1 MLDDDNILRNGIKY
15 KKDIA
20 DNVQLISIPTL
31 FSKDMMISIIAS
43 PPKPE
48 INTEFNITFLVNIP
62 PKTIDGTSP
71 ANAFYIRIP
80 DYIAINY
87 HVNDILSCTMV
98 EYENE
103 YVQKC
108 FLKYPNII

>member
-31 FSKDMMISIIAS
+31 FSKDMMVSITVS

-48 INTEFNITFLVNIP
+48 INT
-62 PKTIDGTSP
+62 
-71 ANAFYIRIP
+71 
-80 DYIAINY
+80 
-87 HVNDILSCTMV
+87 
-98 EYENE
+98 
-103 YVQKC
+103 
-108 FLKYPNII
+108 